1 MTLDYFKTN
10 IHALNKGQMEL
21 VHENQELK
29 NDNKTLTI
37 GLVVMIAIGI
47 IYSINTLKK
56 LENNEN

>member
-1 MTLDYFKTN
+1 
-10 IHALNKGQMEL
+10 MEL

-56 LENNEN
+56 LENKEN